1 MTKDTGESTTR
12 KRKAEVRNTTEVK
25 RVKADSGG
33 EDEQDRIL
41 LLEAEILNSKK
52 NLNNVTKLLKI
63 LHESLKS
70 RTQTSQFA
78 SISLCRVFCRLIAT
92 ANLTKRKNISDK
104 EAIVTAWLIER
115 YDDYLEDLIIL
126 LSDVDSAKRVRIAP
140 SGLSAYD

>member
-1 MTKDTGESTTR
+1 MAKDTGESIAR
-12 KRKAEVRNTTEVK
+12 KRKAEIGNSTEVK

-78 SISLCRVFCRLIAT
+78 SVSLCRVFCRLIAA

-115 YDDYLEDLIIL
+115 YEDYLEDLAIL
-126 LSDVDSAKRVRIAP
+126 LSDVDSAKRVRM
-140 SGLSAYD
+140 